1 SMPLEHFQKMV
12 FSGFF
17 GVPKNSEC
25 HLYNKICI
33 TSLTFYSWSLTTVS
47 QHFFSMGKTAANLL
61 FDSIATG
68 QASSGRIIRHE
79 LIKRH
84 SVQMPSSTKTMD

>member
-1 SMPLEHFQKMV
+1 MPLEHFQKMV

-33 TSLTFYSWSLTTVS
+33 TSLTFYSWSFLKNPNTS
-47 QHFFSMGKTAANLL
+47 FKTLSDRVVDCA
-61 FDSIATG
+61 
-68 QASSGRIIRHE
+68 
-79 LIKRH
+79 K
-84 SVQMPSSTKTMD
+84 

>member
-1 SMPLEHFQKMV
+1 MPLEQFQKMV

-33 TSLTFYSWSLTTVS
+33 TSLTFYSWSLFLSIIHIPYSVLVGCFTTL
-47 QHFFSMGKTAANLL
+47 T
-61 FDSIATG
+61 
-68 QASSGRIIRHE
+68 
-79 LIKRH
+79 
-84 SVQMPSSTKTMD
+84 

>member
-1 SMPLEHFQKMV
+1 MPLEHFQKMV

-33 TSLTFYSWSLTTVS
+33 TSLTFYSWSLL
-47 QHFFSMGKTAANLL
+47 N
-61 FDSIATG
+61 
-68 QASSGRIIRHE
+68 SG
-79 LIKRH
+79 
-84 SVQMPSSTKTMD
+84 

>member
-1 SMPLEHFQKMV
+1 MPLEHFQKMV

-33 TSLTFYSWSLTTVS
+33 TSLTFYSWSL
-47 QHFFSMGKTAANLL
+47 FIN
-61 FDSIATG
+61 
-68 QASSGRIIRHE
+68 
-79 LIKRH
+79 
-84 SVQMPSSTKTMD
+84 TKTSLTCRQPNM

>member
-1 SMPLEHFQKMV
+1 MPLEHFQKMV

-33 TSLTFYSWSLTTVS
+33 TSLTFYSWSLLRKQTYKITR
-47 QHFFSMGKTAANLL
+47 
-61 FDSIATG
+61 
-68 QASSGRIIRHE
+68 ASFPIRFLRGE
-79 LIKRH
+79 WLWNCFQLTLRW
-84 SVQMPSSTKTMD
+84 

>member
-1 SMPLEHFQKMV
+1 MPLEHFQKMV

-33 TSLTFYSWSLTTVS
+33 TSLTFYSWSLI
-47 QHFFSMGKTAANLL
+47 TASFTFWAMYRNG
-61 FDSIATG
+61 T
-68 QASSGRIIRHE
+68 
-79 LIKRH
+79 
-84 SVQMPSSTKTMD
+84 